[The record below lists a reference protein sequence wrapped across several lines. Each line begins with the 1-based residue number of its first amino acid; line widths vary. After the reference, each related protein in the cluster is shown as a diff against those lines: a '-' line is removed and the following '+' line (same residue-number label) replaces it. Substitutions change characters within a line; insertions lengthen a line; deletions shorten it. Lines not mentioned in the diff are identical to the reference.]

1 MNPILLD
8 FGVVKIYW
16 YSVFIFLGILFG
28 GVIALRESKKYNISE
43 DFMLNLFFWDVI
55 LAFIGARLYFV
66 AFNWEMYSNN
76 LIDILKV
83 WEGGLAIH
91 GAILFGTI
99 FAVIY
104 TKKYK
109 VNPLLILDFIVVGMF
124 LGQAI
129 GRWGNFF
136 NGEAHGTI
144 TTLETL
150 KNLLT
155 PGFIIDGMNING
167 VYYLPTFLYESVWCL
182 LGFIFLLI
190 MRRVKYIK
198 VGQITSIYLIWYS
211 VGRFF
216 IEGLRTDSLMLG
228 NFRMAQIVSIL
239 LIVVGTI
246 MLIVLGKGSK
256 FQNQYTQEKV
266 EDVNF

>member
-109 VNPLLILDFIVVGMF
+109 VNPLLILDFIV
-124 LGQAI
+124 
-129 GRWGNFF
+129 
-136 NGEAHGTI
+136 
-144 TTLETL
+144 
-150 KNLLT
+150 
-155 PGFIIDGMNING
+155 
-167 VYYLPTFLYESVWCL
+167 
-182 LGFIFLLI
+182 
-190 MRRVKYIK
+190 
-198 VGQITSIYLIWYS
+198 
-211 VGRFF
+211 
-216 IEGLRTDSLMLG
+216 
-228 NFRMAQIVSIL
+228 
-239 LIVVGTI
+239 
-246 MLIVLGKGSK
+246 
-256 FQNQYTQEKV
+256 
-266 EDVNF
+266 